1 MDGMTIN
8 HQFVMD
14 IQKLKGIIRRMNSDQ
29 DWQSKRILGIGLN
42 SRRLLKSGEW
52 VEIKSIFPMKWTSSG
67 VWCRWLWVKIG
78 CPNE

>member
-42 SRRLLKSGEW
+42 SRRLLKSGSGS
-52 VEIKSIFPMKWTSSG
+52 KSNRFFQ
-67 VWCRWLWVKIG
+67 
-78 CPNE
+78 